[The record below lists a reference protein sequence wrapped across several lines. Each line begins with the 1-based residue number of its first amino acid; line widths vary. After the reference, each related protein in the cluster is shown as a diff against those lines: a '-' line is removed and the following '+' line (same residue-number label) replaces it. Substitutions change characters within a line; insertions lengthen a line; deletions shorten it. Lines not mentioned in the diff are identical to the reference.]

1 MAVDNKA
8 VVRWEDLGLYNTAV
22 FTKIN
27 SLLDALK
34 ADEVVANKAITDSV
48 SALETRLNA
57 LADSDDE
64 TLDQLSEIVAYIK
77 ANKGLIEGVTT
88 TKVNVADIVDDLIT
102 EATDKPLSA
111 KQGKVLNDAIT
122 AHTSDTTIHI
132 TAAERTKWNASADSS
147 AVTDLSGRV
156 DTVEAT
162 LAAEIS
168 ADDITALVNGTTT
181 GGDEEQTEPSA

>member
-8 VVRWEDLGLYNTAV
+8 VIHWEDLGLYNTAI

-34 ADEVVANKAITDSV
+34 AEEVVANKAISDSV
-48 SALETRLNA
+48 ADLTTRLNA

-77 ANKGLIEGVTT
+77 NNKDLIDGITT
-88 TKVNVADIVDDLIT
+88 SKVNVADIVDDLIT
-102 EATDKPLSA
+102 TATDKPLSA
-111 KQGKVLNDAIT
+111 NQGKVLNDAIT
-122 AHTSDTTIHI
+122 AHTGDTNVHI
-132 TAAERTKWNASADSS
+132 TAEERTKWNSAADNS
-147 AVTDLSGRV
+147 AVTDLTGRV

-162 LAAEIS
+162 LAADIS
-168 ADDITALVNGTTT
+168 ADDINALVNGTAATT
-181 GGDEEQTEPSA
+181 

>member
-8 VVRWEDLGLYNTAV
+8 LVHWEDLGLYNTAI

-27 SLLDALK
+27 SLLNALK
-34 ADEVVANKAITDSV
+34 ADEAVANKAISDSV
-48 SALETRLNA
+48 GALETRLNA

-88 TKVNVADIVDDLIT
+88 SKVNVADIVDDLIT
-102 EATDKPLSA
+102 EATNKPLSA

-122 AHTSDTTIHI
+122 THTGDTTVHI
-132 TAAERTKWNASADSS
+132 TAEERTKWNSAADSS

-156 DTVEAT
+156 ETVEAA
-162 LAAEIS
+162 LAADIT

-181 GGDEEQTEPSA
+181 GGEEPTA